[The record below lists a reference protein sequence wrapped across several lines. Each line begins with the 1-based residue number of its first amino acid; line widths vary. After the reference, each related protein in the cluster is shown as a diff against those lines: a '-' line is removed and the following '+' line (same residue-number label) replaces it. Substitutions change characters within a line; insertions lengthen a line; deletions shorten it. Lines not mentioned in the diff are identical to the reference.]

1 MRTLLTVFA
10 KEVVDNFRDRRTLA
24 SALIMGPLFGPVLFA
39 FVINLSI
46 EQSLGDMDRT
56 MTLPVIGQQ
65 HAPNL
70 MNYLRS
76 HNIDVVDGPADR
88 DAAVR
93 AVTTG
98 EQDVVVVVPDGFG
111 EQLADT
117 VPAKVELISD
127 QANTQ
132 AERDARRVR
141 TALHSYSQELATM
154 RLVARGVGPL
164 VLRPIHVDE
173 IDVSTP
179 SGRSAMLL
187 GMMSYFFIFALLM
200 GGMYLAIDTTAGER
214 ERGSLEPL
222 LSLPVTRDQLM
233 LGKIAATCVFMAVSL
248 LLSLCSFFVA
258 LKFMPLEQLG
268 MTPNFGPAVV
278 VAAFFVLAPFILL
291 GASLMT
297 LVASFTKSY
306 KEAQTWLSIV
316 LVAPTLPILIVSILT
331 LRPQLEF
338 MFVPSLSQHLLLV
351 VEHSRHWRCADLD
364 LRPPVSA
371 GGAAGLGCGYGFVCR
386 IASPQRSQGCS
397 ALRRRLLADNL
408 VCRRRP
414 GRSVRARVD

>member
-1 MRTLLTVFA
+1 
-10 KEVVDNFRDRRTLA
+10 
-24 SALIMGPLFGPVLFA
+24 
-39 FVINLSI
+39 
-46 EQSLGDMDRT
+46 
-56 MTLPVIGQQ
+56 
-65 HAPNL
+65 
-70 MNYLRS
+70 
-76 HNIDVVDGPADR
+76 
-88 DAAVR
+88 
-93 AVTTG
+93 
-98 EQDVVVVVPDGFG
+98 
-111 EQLADT
+111 
-117 VPAKVELISD
+117 
-127 QANTQ
+127 
-132 AERDARRVR
+132 
-141 TALHSYSQELATM
+141 M
-154 RLVARGVGPL
+154 RLVARGVSPL

-179 SGRSAMLL
+179 SGRSAILL

-268 MTPNFGPAVV
+268 MTPNFGPVVV

-316 LVAPTLPILIVSILT
+316 LVAPTLPILVVSILT

-351 VEHSRHWRCADLD
+351 DMIKNE
-364 LRPPVSA
+364 PVNLLHVAISA
-371 GGAAGLGCGYGFVCR
+371 SSTLAIGAALTWICARLYRREGLLG
-386 IASPQRSQGCS
+386 
-397 ALRRRLLADNL
+397 
-408 VCRRRP
+408 
-414 GRSVRARVD
+414 